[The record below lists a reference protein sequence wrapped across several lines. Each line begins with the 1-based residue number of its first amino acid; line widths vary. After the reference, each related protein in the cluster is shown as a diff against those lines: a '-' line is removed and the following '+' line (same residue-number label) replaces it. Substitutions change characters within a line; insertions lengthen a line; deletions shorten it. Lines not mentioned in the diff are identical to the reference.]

1 MIYDKPEEYTEFE
14 RQQAYPFSSLIERVM
29 DNDFYKFQNESFVT
43 DDKSDM
49 NFNRV
54 DTFVKDRLLF

>member
-29 DNDFYKFQNESFVT
+29 DNDFYKFQN
-43 DDKSDM
+43 DIL
-49 NFNRV
+49 NC
-54 DTFVKDRLLF
+54 LFTALR